1 MVIVEYT
8 DEHELSIAVKN
19 YYPIESAVNRLRLL
33 TVNVQSVQSIRS
45 LLHDCINVLFLC
57 HFSVADAAPYVRTL
71 QTRPQ
76 SLFLNY

>member
-33 TVNVQSVQSIRS
+33 TVNVQSIQSIRS
-45 LLHDCINVLFLC
+45 LPHD
-57 HFSVADAAPYVRTL
+57 S
-71 QTRPQ
+71 
-76 SLFLNY
+76 